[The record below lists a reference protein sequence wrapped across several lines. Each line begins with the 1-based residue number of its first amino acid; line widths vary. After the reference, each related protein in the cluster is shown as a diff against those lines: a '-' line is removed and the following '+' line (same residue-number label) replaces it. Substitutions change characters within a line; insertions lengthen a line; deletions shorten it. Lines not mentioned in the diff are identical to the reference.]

1 MARADLEHLRTLLT
15 IARSPS
21 FAAAA
26 EALHVTPSAVSQQ
39 MKALEA
45 NLGALVFEKSGRGV
59 RLTSDG
65 AALVAALQPL
75 FAQVDDAVEGFRGGK
90 DRVRGLVRIA
100 GPDAF
105 CHMWLTPRLPK
116 LLAAHEELALD
127 VRFAQN
133 DAVEKA
139 LVAGD
144 VDLALLV
151 ATPESPDLE
160 TAAVFREE
168 LVAVASAKYL
178 GAHGNPHKMG
188 DLDEHRFVI
197 FDPHA
202 RILEAWLKSVFGA
215 GAKLRGHVV
224 CSVRSLEQ
232 NLALAIA
239 GVGIAIVPNHVAAR
253 AIEKGQVVALEMER
267 RTKHT
272 QNPVLLAWR
281 RTAREAARVRAVR
294 EALVAGAS
302 GH

>member
-1 MARADLEHLRTLLT
+1 MGRADLEHLRTLLT
-15 IARSPS
+15 IAKAPS

-39 MKALEA
+39 MKVLEA
-45 NLGALVFEKSGRGV
+45 NLGALLFEKSGRGL

-65 AALVAALQPL
+65 AALVAALDPL
-75 FAQVDDAVEGFRGGK
+75 FAQVDDAIETFAGGK
-90 DRVRGLVRIA
+90 DKVRGSVTLA

-105 CHMWLTPRLPK
+105 CHMWLTPRLPA
-116 LLAAHEELALD
+116 LLEAHPELVLD

-139 LVAGD
+139 LVSGE

-160 TAAVFREE
+160 TAVVFREE
-168 LVAVASAKYL
+168 LVAVASQKYL
-178 GAHGNPHKMG
+178 AKHGHPHKMS

-202 RILEAWLKSVFGA
+202 RILAAWLRGVFGA
-215 GAKLRGHVV
+215 GAKLRGKVV

-232 NLALAIA
+232 NLALAAA
-239 GVGIAIVPNHVAAR
+239 GVGIAIVPNHVAEHALE
-253 AIEKGQVVALEMER
+253 AKKVVAIDVER
-267 RTKHT
+267 RTKQT
-272 QNPVLLAWR
+272 TNPILLAWR

-294 EALVAGAS
+294 EALTRDGS
-302 GH
+302 